1 MTSSPSAGPKLL
13 AKTWTRSRNCMASI
27 VFDASA
33 ILALLRDEP
42 GADVVAQYI
51 GDGLMSAVNLQE
63 VVKGLLRREIPVDAA
78 VAMLDALHLDVRPH
92 GRDDA
97 IAAAKLYPATREF
110 GSGLGD
116 RTCMALAISEGIP
129 VLTAD
134 REWARIEIPGLKLLL
149 AR

>member
-1 MTSSPSAGPKLL
+1 
-13 AKTWTRSRNCMASI
+13 MASI

-51 GDGLMSAVNLQE
+51 GDGLISAVNFQE
-63 VVKGLLRREIPVDAA
+63 VIKGLLRREVPIDAA
-78 VAMLDALHLDVRPH
+78 LAMLDALHLDVRPH
-92 GRDDA
+92 ERDDA
-97 IAAAKLYPATREF
+97 IAAAKLYPATKEF

-116 RTCMALAISEGIP
+116 RTCMALAIAEGLP

-134 REWARIEIPGLKLLL
+134 REWAKIEIPGLTLSL

>member
-1 MTSSPSAGPKLL
+1 
-13 AKTWTRSRNCMASI
+13 MASI

-42 GADVVAQYI
+42 GANVVAQYI
-51 GDGLMSAVNLQE
+51 GDGLISAVNLQE
-63 VVKGLLRREIPVDAA
+63 VIKGLLRRDVPIDAA
-78 VAMLDALHLDVRPH
+78 LAMLDALHLEVRPH

-97 IAAAKLYPATREF
+97 IAAAKLYPVTKEF

-116 RTCMALAISEGIP
+116 RTCMALAIAEGLP
-129 VLTAD
+129 VVTAD
-134 REWARIEIPGLKLLL
+134 QQRARIDVPGLRLLL

>member
-1 MTSSPSAGPKLL
+1 
-13 AKTWTRSRNCMASI
+13 MASI

-42 GADVVAQYI
+42 GANVVGQYI
-51 GDGLMSAVNLQE
+51 GDGLISAVNLQE
-63 VVKGLLRREIPVDAA
+63 VIKGLLRRDVPIEAA
-78 VAMLDALHLDVRPH
+78 LAMLDALHLEVRPH

-97 IAAAKLYPATREF
+97 IAAASLYPVTKEF

-116 RTCMALAISEGIP
+116 RTCMALAIAEGLP
-129 VLTAD
+129 VVTAD
-134 REWARIEIPGLKLLL
+134 QQWARIDVPGLRLLL

>member
-1 MTSSPSAGPKLL
+1 
-13 AKTWTRSRNCMASI
+13 MASI

-51 GDGLMSAVNLQE
+51 GDGLISAVNFQE
-63 VVKGLLRREIPVDAA
+63 VIKGLLRREVPIDAA
-78 VAMLDALHLDVRPH
+78 LAMLDALHLDVRPH

-97 IAAAKLYPATREF
+97 IAAATLYSATKEF

-116 RTCMALAISEGIP
+116 RTCMALAIAEGLP

-134 REWARIEIPGLKLLL
+134 QEWARIEIPGLKLML

>member
-1 MTSSPSAGPKLL
+1 
-13 AKTWTRSRNCMASI
+13 MASI

-51 GDGLMSAVNLQE
+51 GDGLISAVNFQE
-63 VVKGLLRREIPVDAA
+63 VIKGLLRREVPIDAA
-78 VAMLDALHLDVRPH
+78 LAMMDALHLDVRPH

-97 IAAAKLYPATREF
+97 IAAAKLYPATKEF

-116 RTCMALAISEGIP
+116 RTCMALAIAEGLP

-134 REWARIEIPGLKLLL
+134 REWAKIEIPGLTLSL

>member
-1 MTSSPSAGPKLL
+1 
-13 AKTWTRSRNCMASI
+13 MASI

-51 GDGLMSAVNLQE
+51 GDGLISAVNFQE
-63 VVKGLLRREIPVDAA
+63 VIKGLLRREVPNDAA
-78 VAMLDALHLDVRPH
+78 LAMLDALHLDVRPH

-97 IAAAKLYPATREF
+97 VAAANLYPATKAF

-116 RTCMALAISEGIP
+116 RTCMALAIAEGLP

-134 REWARIEIPGLKLLL
+134 REWARIEVPGLKLML

>member
-1 MTSSPSAGPKLL
+1 
-13 AKTWTRSRNCMASI
+13 MASV

-42 GADVVAQYI
+42 GGDIVAQYI
-51 GDGLMSAVNLQE
+51 GDGLISAVNLQE
-63 VVKGLLRREIPVDAA
+63 VIKGLLRRGVPIDAA
-78 VAMLDALHLDVRPH
+78 LAMLDALHLEVRPH

-97 IAAAKLYPATREF
+97 IAAAKLYPVTKEF

-116 RTCMALAISEGIP
+116 RTCMALAIAEGLP
-129 VLTAD
+129 VVTAD
-134 REWARIEIPGLKLLL
+134 QQSARIDVPGLRLLL

>member
-1 MTSSPSAGPKLL
+1 
-13 AKTWTRSRNCMASI
+13 MASV

-42 GADVVAQYI
+42 GGDTVAQYI
-51 GDGLMSAVNLQE
+51 GDGLISAVNLQD
-63 VVKGLLRREIPVDAA
+63 VIKGLLRRDVPIDAA
-78 VAMLDALHLDVRPH
+78 LAMLDALHLEVRPH

-97 IAAAKLYPATREF
+97 IAAAKLYPVTKEF

-116 RTCMALAISEGIP
+116 RTCMALAIAEGLP
-129 VLTAD
+129 VVTAD
-134 REWARIEIPGLKLLL
+134 QQWARIDVPGLRLLL

>member
-1 MTSSPSAGPKLL
+1 
-13 AKTWTRSRNCMASI
+13 MASI

-51 GDGLMSAVNLQE
+51 GDGLISSVNFQE
-63 VVKGLLRREIPVDAA
+63 VIKGLLRREVPIDAA
-78 VAMLDALHLDVRPH
+78 LAMLDALHLDVRPH

-97 IAAAKLYPATREF
+97 VAAATLYPATKEF

-116 RTCMALAISEGIP
+116 RTCMALAIAEGLP

-134 REWARIEIPGLKLLL
+134 QEWAKIKIPSLKLML

>member
-1 MTSSPSAGPKLL
+1 
-13 AKTWTRSRNCMASI
+13 MASI

-42 GADVVAQYI
+42 GADVVALYI
-51 GDGLMSAVNLQE
+51 GDGFISAVNFQE
-63 VVKGLLRREIPVDAA
+63 VIKGLLRREVPIDAA
-78 VAMLDALHLDVRPH
+78 LAMLDALHLDVRPH

-97 IAAAKLYPATREF
+97 IAAATLDSATKEF

-116 RTCMALAISEGIP
+116 RTCMALAIAEGLP
-129 VLTAD
+129 VLAAD
-134 REWARIEIPGLKLLL
+134 REWAGLEIPGLKLLL

>member
-1 MTSSPSAGPKLL
+1 
-13 AKTWTRSRNCMASI
+13 MASI

-51 GDGLMSAVNLQE
+51 GDGLISAVNLQE
-63 VVKGLLRREIPVDAA
+63 VIKGLLRREVPIDAA
-78 VAMLDALHLDVRPH
+78 LAMLDALHLDVRPH

-97 IAAAKLYPATREF
+97 ITAAKLYPATKAF

-116 RTCMALAISEGIP
+116 RTCMALAIAEGLP

-134 REWARIEIPGLKLLL
+134 REWSRIEIPGLTLSL